1 MKTLKKLLLF
11 VVHPPCWQAAPPI
24 KMYLWHA
31 ESRGSEQ
38 LQGRSSPL

>member
-11 VVHPPCWQAAPPI
+11 VVASALLAGCTSY
-24 KMYLWHA
+24 KKCTLHA